1 MVLLLYKGPNTQIV
15 GARMKESL
23 DGSSHK
29 TFFVLRMQISSET
42 QCDSEPRVVAPVYIQ
57 YWAFLL

>member
-1 MVLLLYKGPNTQIV
+1 MVLLLQTGPNIQMV

-23 DGSSHK
+23 DGSSQK
-29 TFFVLRMQISSET
+29 IFFVLRMQVSSET
-42 QCDSEPRVVAPVYIQ
+42 QCDSEPMVVAPVYIQ